1 MQLARCGHRVVVIE
15 RRERDDRRAAGV
27 LLTPRAVA
35 CLDRL
40 DVVVP
45 RGSNTVSGVRL
56 SAGNDAISI
65 GWPRHPDLPS
75 HGFVSRDLDQA
86 LLAEAG
92 AAGATILHGHTARA
106 PIIDRGFVRGAHVVD
121 DDGTEFEARADFTVV
136 ADGANSRFGRAL
148 GTFREPSWPY
158 ALVHHG
164 SFPSSL
170 HGSSEVEL
178 VLDLRDRSGTPITG
192 HGWMYPAGD
201 GTVTVGILMTS
212 TAPSFHVVKPANL
225 FRRVLETHADR
236 WSITD
241 EPEVPPAGQRLP
253 LGFSVGP
260 LSGPTYLL
268 VGDAA
273 GAANPL
279 SGSSIDSAL
288 ETGMIAADVLDEA
301 ITTGDAANLQRYPKR
316 LQDRYGSYYKVGRL
330 ATRAVAQPTLARRV
344 ERLATRHRSVAEAYV
359 RITTDALRPGRAG
372 APETA
377 YRIGR
382 ALSVIAPAA

>member
-1 MQLARCGHRVVVIE
+1 MVVIE
-15 RRERDDRRAAGV
+15 RREPAERRAAGV

-40 DVVVP
+40 DVAIP
-45 RGSNTVSGVRL
+45 RASNTVSDVRL
-56 SAGNDAISI
+56 SAGGDAISI

-75 HGFVSRDLDQA
+75 YGFVSRDLDQA
-86 LLAEAG
+86 LLAEAE
-92 AAGATILHGHTARA
+92 AAGATILHGHTAHA
-106 PIIDRGFVRGAHVVD
+106 PIIERGFVRGADVIGL
-121 DDGTEFEARADFTVV
+121 DGTAFEARADFTVV

-164 SFPSSL
+164 SFASPL
-170 HGSSEVEL
+170 HSSSEVEL

-212 TAPSFHVVKPANL
+212 TAPSFRVVKPANL
-225 FRRVLETHADR
+225 FRRVLVTHADR

-241 EPEVPPAGQRLP
+241 DPELPPTGQRLP

-260 LSGPTYLL
+260 LAGPTYLL

-288 ETGMIAADVLDEA
+288 ETGMIAAEVLDEA
-301 ITTGDAANLQRYPKR
+301 ISTGDASNLQRYPQ
-316 LQDRYGSYYKVGRL
+316 LLDDRYGSYYKVGRL
-330 ATRAVAQPTLARRV
+330 ATRAISQPTVARRV
-344 ERLATRHRSVAEAYV
+344 ERLVTRHRAVAEGYV
-359 RITTDALRPGRAG
+359 RITTDALRPGHAG
-372 APETA
+372 PSETA
-377 YRIGR
+377 FRVGR